1 MRANERQLRRAAQL
15 RGRGWGLAEI
25 AKEVGVSTRTL
36 DRWVKRPEFRQ
47 EQERTHTEATAEKP
61 LTLRQTL
68 EAMLLATKPSG
79 APDWQARAQAAHTL
93 ATLPPEDTG
102 EREPQVFAV
111 RFNEDGSRE
120 VTFGTPPPGF
130 EPVAITLSF
139 ADVPDPP

>member
-1 MRANERQLRRAAQL
+1 VNERQLRRAAQL

-36 DRWVKRPEFRQ
+36 DRWSKRPEFRQ
-47 EQERTHTEATAEKP
+47 EQKRSHAEATAEKP

-68 EAMLLATKPSG
+68 EAMLLATKLSG
-79 APDWQARAQAAHTL
+79 APDWQARAHAARTL
-93 ATLPPEDTG
+93 ATLPPEDAG

-111 RFNEDGSRE
+111 RFNRDGSRD

-130 EPVAITLSF
+130 EPATITLTF
-139 ADVPDPP
+139 EDPHVQP